1 MKSALHRLQSL
12 LPHGV
17 IILSLMFAVFL
28 VLDEYNP
35 MMQFV
40 DSAISRVLL
49 GLLALFSILNACLL
63 IQIQR
68 RHDK

>member
-1 MKSALHRLQSL
+1 MKNPLHKLQSL

-40 DSAISRVLL
+40 DCVLSRALL
-49 GLLALFSILNACLL
+49 GLLALLSIVTACLL
-63 IQIQR
+63 IQIKRQS
-68 RHDK
+68 KK

>member
-1 MKSALHRLQSL
+1 MKNALHKLQSL

-40 DSAISRVLL
+40 DCTISRVLL
-49 GLLALFSILNACLL
+49 GLLALFSIVTACLL

-68 RHDK
+68 RCKK